1 MAIFVDVQYC
11 IYADK
16 VGGWGPKRLKIC
28 WRIIGMAPNVAVC
41 CTKVPNKC
49 IGQCSNITIIYHP
62 VKYGIWAAF
71 SVFKKSYRSGSEYSK
86 RWTSMKEDR
95 ICEFL
100 EIIIF

>member
-1 MAIFVDVQYC
+1 
-11 IYADK
+11 
-16 VGGWGPKRLKIC
+16 
-28 WRIIGMAPNVAVC
+28 MAPNVAVC

-49 IGQCSNITIIYHP
+49 IGQ
-62 VKYGIWAAF
+62 YGIRAAF